1 MVRTK
6 QVKNKNFNKITV
18 GNSDRVTRNRK
29 RKADDDVVDDAE
41 DDELIEQADRETVMA
56 ETRERIVVNQSHVS
70 NVVQSQVDESISQ
83 SSVFIFENA

>member
-1 MVRTK
+1 MARTK
-6 QVKNKNFNKITV
+6 RVKNKNFNKITV

-29 RKADDDVVDDAE
+29 RKADDVVVDDAE